1 MNLWLTAAV
10 ALLPALAAAGIL
22 AATAGVSERLIALE
36 FATVVGLFML
46 MLLAVGYDQPSFID
60 LGLTLV
66 LLSFPG
72 TIAYAHFLERWL

>member
-1 MNLWLTAAV
+1 MNLWLTTAL
-10 ALLPALAAAGIL
+10 ALLPALFAAGTL
-22 AATAGVSERLIALE
+22 AATAGVSDRLVAVE
-36 FATVVGLFML
+36 FAAAVGLFVL